1 MMTRTLTLTECYEVL
16 DVDPKTFR
24 QWIKREGI
32 EPDVSATDSRIKCLT
47 MEQVQHIATVHGRV
61 LKPLPAE
68 RARALQGTTLSLA
81 ERIEDTKTDVLLVG
95 TRVEELQKHLLCDV
109 TPSLGMAKAQIGSFI
124 EETTIALQ
132 HLEVAFTT
140 LHHALIEGETHDK
153 YVQVPQENREH
164 LVLHQLTALSD
175 MLRRQEQSGLEK
187 LAQIEAQIAQTQE
200 QVATLVLKEIQALE
214 LRYEQR
220 LTALATA
227 LTQALERVSIPH
239 ASKEMNGFGKTR
251 KRRLAAAVE
260 YGASGRY
267 VLINQTAGELL
278 VSPNSAEW
286 FTWLASLT
294 LFLSLPGQIRPFH
307 GTMRTETTGECLL
320 VCLS

>member
-1 MMTRTLTLTECYEVL
+1 
-16 DVDPKTFR
+16 
-24 QWIKREGI
+24 
-32 EPDVSATDSRIKCLT
+32 
-47 MEQVQHIATVHGRV
+47 
-61 LKPLPAE
+61 
-68 RARALQGTTLSLA
+68 
-81 ERIEDTKTDVLLVG
+81 
-95 TRVEELQKHLLCDV
+95 
-109 TPSLGMAKAQIGSFI
+109 
-124 EETTIALQ
+124 
-132 HLEVAFTT
+132 
-140 LHHALIEGETHDK
+140 
-153 YVQVPQENREH
+153 
-164 LVLHQLTALSD
+164 

-239 ASKEMNGFGKTR
+239 ASKEMKGFGKTR